1 MFTRILT
8 PLNSDGAVRWT
19 PIQGLLGIHGDPFT
33 SCSMQQL
40 SFVDLPVW
48 MQDNYP
54 HMEYTALDLS
64 PYYLYE
70 ARKNIKDWH
79 RLRQPKLSMGGVDG
93 SGAHFLQ
100 AAAEKIPQPDAS
112 HDVVSLE

>member
-1 MFTRILT
+1 M
-8 PLNSDGAVRWT
+8 D
-19 PIQGLLGIHGDPFT
+19 
-33 SCSMQQL
+33 
-40 SFVDLPVW
+40 
-48 MQDNYP
+48 
-54 HMEYTALDLS
+54 YTALDLS

-70 ARKNIKDWH
+70 ARSNIKEWH

-112 HDVVSLE
+112 HDVVRATHTLYTASIKCHQHNIRTGRVFIDPGRAFTDPTRNTCTAYASLIL